1 MDRQRKVSRI
11 VGVAGPQPAFIS
23 VGHAAISDQRRRIEY
38 AFSFR
43 CVGTEERS
51 SLSFARAHSRRA
63 RSTHK
68 NTGPSEKG

>member
-1 MDRQRKVSRI
+1 MDRQRKVSRFVGI
-11 VGVAGPQPAFIS
+11 VDSQPAFIS

-43 CVGTEERS
+43 CVETEERS

-63 RSTHK
+63 RSSHK
-68 NTGPSEKG
+68 NTGPREKR